1 MKISD
6 IRVRLVKSE
15 TSKIKASVSL
25 TIDDCIVVHDIKVIE
40 SKDPGEYFI
49 AMPSRKNN
57 ENEYRDVVHPANT
70 ETREMLKDLVLK
82 AFAEAQNT
90 AE

>member
-1 MKISD
+1 
-6 IRVRLVKSE
+6 
-15 TSKIKASVSL
+15 
-25 TIDDCIVVHDIKVIE
+25 
-40 SKDPGEYFI
+40 
-49 AMPSRKNN
+49 MPSRKNN

-90 AE
+90 AEYFLIFFNI

>member
-15 TSKIKASVSL
+15 TSKIRASVSL
-25 TIDDCIVVHDIKVIE
+25 TIDDSIVVHDIKVIE
-40 SKDPGEYFI
+40 SKVEGEYFI
-49 AMPSRKNN
+49 SMPNRKTS
-57 ENEYRDVVHPANT
+57 EGEYRDVVHPANT
-70 ETREMLKDLVLK
+70 ETREMLKDLILK
-82 AFAEAQNT
+82 AFAEAQKT

>member
-6 IRVRLVKSE
+6 IRVRLIKNE

-25 TIDDCIVVHDIKVIE
+25 TIDDSIVVHDIKVIE
-40 SKDPGEYFI
+40 SKNEGEYFI
-49 AMPSRKNN
+49 AMPSRKNS
-57 ENEYRDVVHPANT
+57 ENEHRDIVHPANT
-70 ETREMLKDLVLK
+70 ETREMLIELILK
-82 AFAEAQNT
+82 AFNEAKNT